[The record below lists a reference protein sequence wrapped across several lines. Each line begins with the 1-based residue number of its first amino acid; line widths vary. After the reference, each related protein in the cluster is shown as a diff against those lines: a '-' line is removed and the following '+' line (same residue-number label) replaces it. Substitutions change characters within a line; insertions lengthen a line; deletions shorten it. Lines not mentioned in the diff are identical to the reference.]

1 MSPNNI
7 DINNNYNDNNNSD
20 KNNKAFCNF
29 VFPLT
34 SANFE
39 ALRCGAYLKVAF
51 RRGRCL
57 RQRKKNHANDTLKF
71 SHCIFLNNNEQLPLC
86 YIFTYSRTTSYFHC
100 LFVDILVT
108 YAFYFSCGQI
118 MVWFLISHL
127 TFKQSAYQREALIR
141 GRHLF

>member
-7 DINNNYNDNNNSD
+7 DINNNYNDNNNSNN
-20 KNNKAFCNF
+20 NNKGLCNF
-29 VFPLT
+29 IFPLI

-39 ALRCGAYLKVAF
+39 GFRCGAYLRAAF

-57 RQRKKNHANDTLKF
+57 CQRKKNYANDTLKL
-71 SHCIFLNNNEQLPLC
+71 SHCLFPNNYGQLLLC
-86 YIFTYSRTTSYFHC
+86 VFTYSRATSYFHC
-100 LFVDILVT
+100 FFVGILVA

-118 MVWFLISHL
+118 MVRFLISHL